1 MSTVAAL
8 QAQLAE
14 LLQRRR
20 AIDTDP
26 DASELAAQIAA
37 GNDRLSPAEQ
47 IEIYRE
53 QFWLRHTS
61 CLLDDFEGL
70 SGLLE
75 QGHWERL
82 VEEYLAA
89 HPPTS
94 FSLRD
99 LGHRMPDF
107 VEGSSWLPRHDLCVD
122 MTRVE
127 WAYIEVFD
135 AADAAPLDPEK
146 LALIPE
152 RAWESARLVLN
163 PALRLLRVRY
173 PVAALRR
180 EIRLKRAFE
189 LPEPSAQNLVV
200 YRGLDRDLRH
210 EIVGD
215 AQFALLEALHS
226 GVALVPAAAQAVSR
240 APREAEVLERELSA
254 WFRDWAARAWIVRV
268 EL

>member
-1 MSTVAAL
+1 MSAVAAL
-8 QAQLAE
+8 QAELAG

-26 DASELAAQIAA
+26 AACQRAARIAA

-70 SGLLE
+70 GGLLA
-75 QGHWERL
+75 QADWERL

-99 LGHRMPDF
+99 LGDRMPEF
-107 VEGSSWLPRHDLCVD
+107 VERSTWLPHHDLCVD
-122 MTRVE
+122 LTRVE

-135 AADAAPLDPEK
+135 AADAAPLDPGE

-152 RAWESARLVLN
+152 HAWENARLVLN

-180 EIRLKRAFE
+180 DVRLKRAVE
-189 LPEPSAQNLVV
+189 IPEPCPQNLVV
-200 YRGLDRDLRH
+200 YRGLDRDLHH
-210 EIVGD
+210 ELVGD
-215 AQFALLEALHS
+215 AQFALLEALHE
-226 GVALVPAAAQAVSR
+226 GRALVAAAARAVSQV
-240 APREAEVLERELSA
+240 PGEEELLERELSA
-254 WFRDWAARAWIVRV
+254 WFTTWAARAWIVRV